1 MARNNR
7 ESATFGAF
15 VFISKSA
22 HRLLPLSRTV
32 TSSRHFIF
40 EKTLTCFLLMVN
52 AQVFAPPQIHLADS
66 YLLHFH
72 FSQEVSQPTA
82 TFSVLSALASDG
94 LG

>member
-1 MARNNR
+1 
-7 ESATFGAF
+7 
-15 VFISKSA
+15 
-22 HRLLPLSRTV
+22 
-32 TSSRHFIF
+32 
-40 EKTLTCFLLMVN
+40 MVH

-82 TFSVLSALASDG
+82 FSVLSALASDG